1 MRFLGPAIDISPS
14 LTAKILNINEEV
26 VHRSTYWSLTTQ
38 ELNDEEYLRHD
49 FDKNTKDKLG
59 PKAMVNNFDDMNME
73 ETPTF
78 EMYRNNDGVKG
89 TPNKLSEEL

>member
-1 MRFLGPAIDISPS
+1 
-14 LTAKILNINEEV
+14 
-26 VHRSTYWSLTTQ
+26 
-38 ELNDEEYLRHD
+38 
-49 FDKNTKDKLG
+49 
-59 PKAMVNNFDDMNME
+59 MVNDFDDMNME